1 VQLVTAALLLVLASS
16 AACIG
21 QRPPPRSVRPE
32 IAQPN
37 TGAARAGQVR
47 IATYNVHMQSGPAL
61 ARAIRAR
68 PELLDVDVWLLQ
80 EIEHLGRRGESEA
93 ARLAR
98 ELGMGHVYAPAYG
111 LRGGGSHGV
120 AILSRIPF
128 EDVEIVEL
136 PYFNVR
142 LNAGRRIALG
152 ATILAGETPIRVY
165 SVHLDNRLRPDQRI
179 EQLAPLVHAV
189 DERALVVG
197 GDFNTSPFSWRGH
210 LLPVPRGRRQADRL
224 EGFMGGHG
232 FDAPTRDSGPTSA
245 WLRMR
250 LDALFTRDAE
260 VLAAGVDRDI
270 MVSDHFPVWIDLAA
284 PGVAVDVDVAR
295 GDQYQEKD
303 SASAPLEARSNS
315 PKNGSSP

>member
-68 PELLDVDVWLLQ
+68 PELLDVDVWLIQ
-80 EIEHLGRRGESEA
+80 EIEHRGRRGEGEA

-128 EDVEIVEL
+128 EDVKIVEL
-136 PYFNVR
+136 PYYNVR

-179 EQLAPLVHAV
+179 EQLAPLVHEVVA
-189 DERALVVG
+189 DRALVVG

-224 EGFMGGHG
+224 EGFMAGHG

-250 LDALFTRDAE
+250 LDAVFTRDAE
-260 VLAAGVDRDI
+260 VLSAGVDRHI

-284 PGVAVDVDVAR
+284 PDVALAR
-295 GDQYQEKD
+295 GDQYQEKE
-303 SASAPLEARSNS
+303 SASAPLDARSNS
-315 PKNGSSP
+315 PNSGSSL